1 MTATTPMPNP
11 NDLLTTE
18 EAAKVLRMTLEGL
31 RWAIYAG
38 TAPRSAKI
46 GRRRLFRRADI
57 DAFIEGRFDAADARP

>member
-1 MTATTPMPNP
+1 MTSTTPAPQP

-18 EAAKVLRMTLEGL
+18 EAAEVLRMTLEGL

-57 DAFIEGRFDAADARP
+57 EAYIEARFEAAA